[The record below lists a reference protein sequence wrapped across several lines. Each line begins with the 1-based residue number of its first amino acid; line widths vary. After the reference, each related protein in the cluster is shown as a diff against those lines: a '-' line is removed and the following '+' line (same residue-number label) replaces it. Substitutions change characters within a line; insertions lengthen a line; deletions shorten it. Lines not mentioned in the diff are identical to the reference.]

1 MPENVILYKGW
12 FDETL
17 PVWDKAQDE
26 RPISLLRVDCDIYS
40 STKTIFDTLGH
51 RLKSG
56 SWICF
61 DELIG
66 YYGWQD
72 HEYKAFME
80 FIGQSGHSYDYV
92 AYGLTYT
99 LVRLR

>member
-1 MPENVILYKGW
+1 MYKGW
-12 FDETL
+12 FDDTL
-17 PVWDKAQDE
+17 PSWASRHPDVAVG
-26 RPISLLRVDCDIYS
+26 LLRIDCDIYS
-40 STKTIFDTLGH
+40 STVTIFNNLGH
-51 RLKSG
+51 LLKPG
-56 SWICF
+56 TLLCF

-80 FIGQSGHSYDYV
+80 FVAQRDIQYEYL

-99 LVRLR
+99 LLRIL